1 MCDVTQQVGKD
12 LVEAFNRSN
21 DVNLAIEEKRCKTNE
36 IIVDNHLEYMR
47 CQDGVNQEIN
57 RMMVTTISNIAE
69 GLGWATKM
77 GISGPIRF
85 KASNQNGLGDAP
97 CLHNCRHVGHE

>member
-1 MCDVTQQVGKD
+1 
-12 LVEAFNRSN
+12 
-21 DVNLAIEEKRCKTNE
+21 
-36 IIVDNHLEYMR
+36 
-47 CQDGVNQEIN
+47 
-57 RMMVTTISNIAE
+57 MMVTTILNIAE